1 MNKSSLG
8 PPETGKSASQGR
20 ITTCIETPLQGNG
33 TDLNLI
39 QRVTRM
45 YQNWGPGS
53 IKARMQKKHANGT
66 HEMYRPIN
74 QLHPISILLSESS
87 WYRMCRSRES
97 LEFSYMQ
104 NVTVLIA
111 GGAHYYWV
119 TRHLPGANLKS
130 NPFFEIKQ
138 PASQNII
145 ILRCYPSVH
154 FNPPVSA

>member
-1 MNKSSLG
+1 
-8 PPETGKSASQGR
+8 
-20 ITTCIETPLQGNG
+20 
-33 TDLNLI
+33 
-39 QRVTRM
+39 M
-45 YQNWGPGS
+45 YQNWGPGFETGS

-111 GGAHYYWV
+111 GGP
-119 TRHLPGANLKS
+119 TTIGLPGTS
-130 NPFFEIKQ
+130 PE
-138 PASQNII
+138 PT
-145 ILRCYPSVH
+145 
-154 FNPPVSA
+154 